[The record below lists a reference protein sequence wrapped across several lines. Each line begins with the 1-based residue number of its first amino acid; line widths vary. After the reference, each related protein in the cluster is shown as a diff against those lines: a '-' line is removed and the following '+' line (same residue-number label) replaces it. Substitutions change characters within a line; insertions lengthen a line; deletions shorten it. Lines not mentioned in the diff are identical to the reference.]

1 MLANIKTNDLLN
13 LIAKTFLKESKY
25 LNIFKYNKFF
35 HKKLNISIST
45 YKTFSPIKIEI
56 IPKKDLKHGENNFI
70 CITSNNLFKRKHSTC
85 YHIYFNDNKKETK
98 RDYITREDK
107 VTKIK
112 IVIDKEEKSLRGL
125 FTFCE
130 CIQEITFT
138 NFQRE
143 DIIDMREMFAFCKSL
158 SKIDLT
164 NFKTNNVT
172 NMGQMFR
179 SCLSLTEIDLS
190 NLNTKNLKYMNDMFS
205 GCCNLKKINLSKID
219 TSNVITM
226 NNM

>member
-164 NFKTNNVT
+164 NFKT
-172 NMGQMFR
+172 
-179 SCLSLTEIDLS
+179 I
-190 NLNTKNLKYMNDMFS
+190 
-205 GCCNLKKINLSKID
+205 
-219 TSNVITM
+219 VIE
-226 NNM
+226 NRFNKF